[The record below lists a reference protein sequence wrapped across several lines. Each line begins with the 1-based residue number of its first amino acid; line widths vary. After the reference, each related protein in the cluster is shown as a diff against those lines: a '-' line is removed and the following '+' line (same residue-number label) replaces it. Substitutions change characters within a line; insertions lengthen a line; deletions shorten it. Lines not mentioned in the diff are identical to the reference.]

1 MCNVLYA
8 MCRVLCVM
16 CNVSVPQ
23 TIGSYV
29 WDAKSGY
36 YYDQS
41 SGLYYDP
48 KTKVRSIVAF
58 FWILPII
65 EIQLF

>member
-1 MCNVLYA
+1 
-8 MCRVLCVM
+8 M

-58 FWILPII
+58 FWTYLSLKFRYFDII
-65 EIQLF
+65 FL